1 MNNYTLL
8 FNHTENN
15 TGLVIEAHDMQDARA
30 LAAEEVRSGWT
41 ITAIKTE
48 SGDVYPF
55 TAPAALPTVKTPTT
69 FTFTSEEMAQLLR
82 ALAIVEYQ
90 RPEVISIDLGKKL
103 RGITW

>member
-1 MNNYTLL
+1 
-8 FNHTENN
+8 
-15 TGLVIEAHDMQDARA
+15 MQDARA

-55 TAPAALPTVKTPTT
+55 ELNELPTGAG
-69 FTFTSEEMAQLLR
+69 FNFTSEEMAQLLR
-82 ALAIVEYQ
+82 GLEILESQ
-90 RPEVISIDLGKKL
+90 RPEVISNALARKL